1 MTDIQQGN
9 NLPSSLERARLAART
24 IIDNKGE
31 DVKIL
36 DLRGVTQAFDF
47 FVIGSGTSRR
57 QLHSISDEIDDL
69 FEKQLGDARRSVAGY
84 QESRWVVLDYGDV
97 VVHLFEPETREFY
110 ALEDLWGKG
119 EEVPLE
125 DVPATQNEKKS
136 EE

>member
-1 MTDIQQGN
+1 MTDLQQGN

-69 FEKQLGDARRSVAGY
+69 FEKQLGDARRSAAGY